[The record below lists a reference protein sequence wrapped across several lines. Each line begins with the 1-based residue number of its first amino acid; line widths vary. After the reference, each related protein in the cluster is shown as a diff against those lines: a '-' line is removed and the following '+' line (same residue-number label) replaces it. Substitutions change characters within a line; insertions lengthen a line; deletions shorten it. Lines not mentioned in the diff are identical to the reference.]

1 MLRPD
6 YDTYLTGGKKVITFP
21 SVTGT
26 VKTDQ
31 DTFYFGRFDSEAE
44 SKVTGATEDIEYYF
58 TARAD
63 GQGQF
68 QRTIGALPASG
79 QTLTRTSYYSD
90 KAFADPDTAADWT
103 TGTAYTST
111 TLASSISQSTDTLLN
126 AQSTGTPP
134 LSTKIVISNY
144 LGSSGFV
151 SGDADGF
158 GGTSVAY
165 SLRLVNHT
173 YGGAAIRVVNDSDVE
188 ADIGFDSNYELDTT
202 ALLTHCGSGDGYLV
216 KWYDQVQGGSTGDGN
231 DATWYDNAS
240 YSSRKPKIVS
250 AGSVLTD
257 NGKPCVE
264 TIDSTMIMDSE
275 FSASAEYDVWLVCQ
289 KTTTNT
295 NHGMILGT
303 QVGNDNRLWFR
314 TNLNWQING
323 GANEQGGYGTFGTAG
338 QMIFNARRDSSN
350 INTGQRNDVV
360 GNHNYNRS
368 GAFRSGYILNAWN
381 NIQYTFD
388 GNVQEIIMLDGDK
401 SSERSAILSNLNT
414 YYSVY

>member
-1 MLRPD
+1 MQFEQFRQWSD
-6 YDTYLTGGKKVITFP
+6 FP
-21 SVTGT
+21 G
-26 VKTDQ
+26 
-31 DTFYFGRFDSEAE
+31 FDSEAE

-63 GQGQF
+63 GQGEF
-68 QRTIGALPASG
+68 QRQLGALPASG

-103 TGTAYTST
+103 QGTAYTST
-111 TLASSISQSTDTLLN
+111 SLASSISQSTDTLLN

-144 LGSSGFV
+144 VGSSGFV

-165 SLRLVNHT
+165 SLRRVNHL
-173 YGGAAIRVVNDSDVE
+173 YEGAAIRVVNDSDVE
-188 ADIGFDSNYELDTT
+188 ADIGFDSSHELDTT
-202 ALLTHCGSGDGYLV
+202 ALLSHCGSGDGYLV
-216 KWYDQVQGGSTGDGN
+216 KWYDQAQGGSTGDGN
-231 DATWYDNAS
+231 DATWYDNSS

-257 NGKPCVE
+257 GGKPCVE
-264 TIDSTMIMDSE
+264 TEDSTMIMDSE
-275 FSASAEYDVWLVCQ
+275 FSASAEYDFWAVCN
-289 KTTTNT
+289 KTTTNN
-295 NHGMILGT
+295 NHGMLAGT
-303 QVGNDNRLWFR
+303 QVGNDNRVWIRDDAL
-314 TNLNWQING
+314 NLQVNQGSNENDGFGDG
-323 GANEQGGYGTFGTAG
+323 GANTNFATIGH
-338 QMIFNARRDSSN
+338 MIFNVRRDASN
-350 INTGQRNDVV
+350 VNTAQRDDVV
-360 GNHNYNRS
+360 GDTNYTRS
-368 GAFRSGYILNAWN
+368 GSFRAGYILNAWN
-381 NIQYTFD
+381 NIQYTFV